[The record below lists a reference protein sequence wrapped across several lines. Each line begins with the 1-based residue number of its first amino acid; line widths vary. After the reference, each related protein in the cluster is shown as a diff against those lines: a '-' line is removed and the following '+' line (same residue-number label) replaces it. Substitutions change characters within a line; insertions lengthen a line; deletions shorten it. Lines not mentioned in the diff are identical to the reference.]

1 MYLCIYVAY
10 SINIHSGT
18 RAAAGAHPRNREKLN
33 TPFGYQLL
41 PHLMADANSLRPA
54 YHMKGNRSFVNVV
67 LGITTVKR
75 DKESYL
81 NITLTVSS
89 QTG

>member
-1 MYLCIYVAY
+1 MNFHLG
-10 SINIHSGT
+10 S
-18 RAAAGAHPRNREKLN
+18 RAAAGAHPRNREKFN

-41 PHLMADANSLRPA
+41 PHLMTDANSLRPA
-54 YHMKGNRSFVNVV
+54 YHMKGYRSFVNVV
-67 LGITTVKR
+67 IGITTVKR